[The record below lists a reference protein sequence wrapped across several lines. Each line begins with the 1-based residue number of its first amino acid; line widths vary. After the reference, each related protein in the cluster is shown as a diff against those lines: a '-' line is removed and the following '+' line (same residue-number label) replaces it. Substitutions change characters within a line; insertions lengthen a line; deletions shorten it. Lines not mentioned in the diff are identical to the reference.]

1 MCRTISFFLCAAHF
15 LSITQY
21 GYTIDYLSILIFIGH
36 LIFTLSIRD
45 VRGSIGGRV
54 TQSMFPKKLVIL
66 WGNPGL
72 E

>member
-1 MCRTISFFLCAAHF
+1 MCRTISFFLSAA
-15 LSITQY
+15 QY
-21 GYTIDYLSILIFIGH
+21 YTIWIYNRLFIHSHIFIGH
-36 LIFTLSIRD
+36 LLFTVSIRD